1 MDEVSIEISR
11 GTLDFG
17 NLSSG
22 SSSNPQVLNIKNKG
36 KNDVRISAELRDP
49 SDPVFSEGIYLSSL
63 FWPDFSEIIAKN
75 TTRDVEVILRVPANY
90 SENGIKKGSL
100 VFRAEKI

>member
-1 MDEVSIEISR
+1 
-11 GTLDFG
+11 
-17 NLSSG
+17 
-22 SSSNPQVLNIKNKG
+22 
-36 KNDVRISAELRDP
+36 VRISAELRDP